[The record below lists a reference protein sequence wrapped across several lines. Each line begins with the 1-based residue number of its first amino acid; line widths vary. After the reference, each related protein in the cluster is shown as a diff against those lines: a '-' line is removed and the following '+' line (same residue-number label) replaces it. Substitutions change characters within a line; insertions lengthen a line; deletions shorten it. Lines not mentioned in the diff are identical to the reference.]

1 MPGFS
6 FLVTLPEILKSCS
19 RAPLFVTLK
28 VTTPFADDFFDSVN
42 LSSDGLPAVTFTTV
56 AFEAPAATGSA
67 IARATAMLAR
77 IAINPLL
84 VMLLLGW
91 TVPLPGHYACGH
103 TP

>member
-1 MPGFS
+1 MTLSVAVVPGFS

-19 RAPLFVTLK
+19 RAPLFVTLN
-28 VTTPFADDFFDSVN
+28 VTTPFADAFFDSVN

-56 AFEAPAATGSA
+56 ACEAPAATGS
-67 IARATAMLAR
+67 R

-91 TVPLPGHYACGH
+91 TVPLPGHYACGQ